1 MSRVGL
7 WEDQPWLIND
17 DEDATYLLMRNMYD
31 NDVEKYLRQDTMV
44 L

>member
-7 WEDQPWLIND
+7 WEDQPCLIND
-17 DEDATYLLMRNMYD
+17 DEDATYLWMRNMYD